1 MVLSINTN
9 TSASIL
15 ARYMSLTQ
23 ARLMQSSER
32 LASGFRINRAS
43 DDPSGLAI
51 SERMRAQ
58 IRGSQQGISNAQ
70 MGVSMVQTA
79 DGALGEVDTI
89 LQRMRELAVQA
100 GGGTLSTAERDA
112 IGSELVSLRNEIDNI
127 AGRTTFNG
135 QSLLTGAFNIST
147 ASTIGPINDGGDAD
161 TVNVGINVR
170 VADAN
175 DTYNVTVVG
184 NDVTVTN
191 AGNGEFQTI
200 TAADLNGNGS
210 TAVLDF
216 DQLGV
221 ELNLTAVQGGG
232 GDGNISAA
240 DIATGLNGSA
250 IVTTG
255 DTATTGF
262 RVGSDVGDDINV
274 SFSGQVLARTL
285 GTAPNQQLSDLIRD
299 DQAVATIGEANTL
312 LDSVDAALNQV
323 SAERARLG
331 GSQNQLE
338 FAIGSQESMVLNV
351 SAAESRIRNVD
362 MAAETV
368 RYASLKIQFDAIGSL
383 LAQANIRNEGLLK
396 LLL

>member
-9 TSASIL
+9 TSGSIL

-58 IRGSQQGISNAQ
+58 IRGSQQGITNAQ

-79 DGALGEVDTI
+79 DGSLGEVDTI
-89 LQRMRELAVQA
+89 LQRMRELAVEA
-100 GGGTLSTAERDA
+100 GGGTLSVAERDA

-147 ASTIGPINDGGDAD
+147 ASAIGPINDGGDAD

-175 DTYNVTVVG
+175 ETYNVTVVG
-184 NDVTVTN
+184 NDVTMTN

-200 TAADLNGNGS
+200 TTTSLNGDGS

-255 DTATTGF
+255 DTATAGF
-262 RVGSDVGDDINV
+262 RVGSDVGDDIDV

-338 FAIGSQESMVLNV
+338 FAIGSQESMMFNV

-368 RYASLKIQFDAIGSL
+368 RFASLTIQFDAIGSL
-383 LAQANIRNEGLLK
+383 LAQAHIRNQSLLR
-396 LLL
+396 LLE